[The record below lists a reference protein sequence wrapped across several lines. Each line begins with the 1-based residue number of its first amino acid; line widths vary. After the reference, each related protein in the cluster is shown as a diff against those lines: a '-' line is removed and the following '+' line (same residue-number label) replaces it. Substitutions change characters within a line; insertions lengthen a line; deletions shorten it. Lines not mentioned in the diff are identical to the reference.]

1 MNSHIVFCWHANILH
16 DITVSI
22 LQLIWYFINI
32 VLVQF
37 SDCWQSC
44 LASLFHLQII
54 LLEFV
59 GFIDAN
65 FHNILSFLDSSSF
78 SNKGVVRKLSPQR
91 WGGGWFKCGRG
102 MGVERPC
109 GRPHASIFSF
119 IIQVRSKL
127 EYCIQVWNSWRK
139 CKEELDKLFRTR
151 GFEPRERV
159 EKVWIYTIE
168 IGILV

>member
-1 MNSHIVFCWHANILH
+1 
-16 DITVSI
+16 
-22 LQLIWYFINI
+22 
-32 VLVQF
+32 
-37 SDCWQSC
+37 
-44 LASLFHLQII
+44 
-54 LLEFV
+54 
-59 GFIDAN
+59 
-65 FHNILSFLDSSSF
+65 
-78 SNKGVVRKLSPQR
+78 
-91 WGGGWFKCGRG
+91 

-151 GFEPRERV
+151 GFELRERV